1 MLMTLLSI
9 ALILAL
15 NTNNYHCM
23 SFSKLPEKCLVGLA
37 IIGGFILLIPIAKQA
52 SSQNTCISHHARES
66 SGPGVTIDSSRI
78 MGSVRYC
85 AGGS

>member
-1 MLMTLLSI
+1 
-9 ALILAL
+9 
-15 NTNNYHCM
+15 M
-23 SFSKLPEKCLVGLA
+23 SFSRMTEKCLVGLA

-52 SSQNTCISHHARES
+52 SSQNTCIAHHARAS
-66 SGPGVTIDSSRI
+66 SGPSVAIDSSRI

>member
-1 MLMTLLSI
+1 M
-9 ALILAL
+9 
-15 NTNNYHCM
+15 
-23 SFSKLPEKCLVGLA
+23 SKLSENCLVGLA

-52 SSQNTCISHHARES
+52 SSQNTCISHHAKTSTGS
-66 SGPGVTIDSSRI
+66 SETINSARI